1 MYENTYVKIG
11 QNLWNEITWTFFD
24 TQRGIC
30 YNLLTK
36 LQIIPSATATDYL
49 NAFSAKLPVWLFSCS
64 ICSLLVLAHI
74 KVGFR
79 KVRQALCT
87 PHLST
92 AVAWR
97 EKKFKHF
104 VFNKYFSLVLGL
116 LKSRISEKINQLL
129 LNKLDFK
136 LFHYKTRVQP
146 VSKITTIATRNNGK
160 IGFSQ
165 KGLVNFFWNSGF
177 K

>member
-1 MYENTYVKIG
+1 MNVP
-11 QNLWNEITWTFFD
+11 D
-24 TQRGIC
+24 TE
-30 YNLLTK
+30 
-36 LQIIPSATATDYL
+36 D
-49 NAFSAKLPVWLFSCS
+49 
-64 ICSLLVLAHI
+64 
-74 KVGFR
+74 
-79 KVRQALCT
+79 VRRT
-87 PHLST
+87 HLST

-146 VSKITTIATRNNGK
+146 VSKITTIATRNRCYM
-160 IGFSQ
+160 
-165 KGLVNFFWNSGF
+165 
-177 K
+177 